1 MYTTGAHNI
10 IDNYYNNNIIIHGGI
25 LETELVSKGCCL
37 LHVSNYDLG
46 LGREPCSPVLTCE
59 AVVNSAE

>member
-1 MYTTGAHNI
+1 MYTTGAHI
-10 IDNYYNNNIIIHGGI
+10 YYNNIIIIIHGGI
-25 LETELVSKGCCL
+25 LETELVSKGCYR
-37 LHVSNYDLG
+37 LHVSNYGLG